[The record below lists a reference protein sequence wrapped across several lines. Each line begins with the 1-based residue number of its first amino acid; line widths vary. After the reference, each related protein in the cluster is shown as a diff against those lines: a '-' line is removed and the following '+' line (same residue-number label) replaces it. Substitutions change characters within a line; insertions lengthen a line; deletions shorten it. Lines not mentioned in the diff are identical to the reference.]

1 MRFSCKSCQATF
13 QTATGAPAA
22 AGFRCPSCNGEM
34 AVVAEVVDLYQD
46 RSPTRRYDL
55 DDLRARLDLERE
67 EFAKSRGAPRSADQ
81 VWFAAVQGRQVGPLS
96 VAGIAGLRARGQLS
110 AASLVWREGWPSWV
124 AAEAVPE
131 RRQILGLPE
140 EQLGRPF
147 PVQPAEPAPPP
158 FESTYAAARSQPP
171 GEPLVERPSE
181 NSGLRAPVG
190 VAVERPRPAPPI
202 DPAPVPG
209 DLTDPDARVPAQL
222 LQSFADLD
230 RATASGADLRDPSP
244 RLPFDRDTLRTP
256 APPGLQDR
264 GAPPAP
270 ALSPVPPLPALV
282 ETTPIAPVAPPSVPP
297 ALEPSAPPAIPLAEN
312 AALESA
318 ASAVF
323 AKAKSLADPHDE
335 ITDSGNA
342 VPSRKPALA
351 GAPRG
356 VLKAAEAQ
364 VETGAPLPMID
375 LSGDA
380 PAATDELPSPRRS
393 RGPSQQQWFS
403 APDEKPENESRGR
416 VLIIVAVALALGI
429 AVMLLRTH

>member
-1 MRFSCKSCQATF
+1 
-13 QTATGAPAA
+13 
-22 AGFRCPSCNGEM
+22 M

-46 RSPTRRYDL
+46 RIPTRRYDL

-131 RRQILGLPE
+131 LRQILGLPE

-147 PVQPAEPAPPP
+147 LVQPSEPAPPP

-181 NSGLRAPVG
+181 PSGPRAPVG
-190 VAVERPRPAPPI
+190 AAGDRPRPAPPI
-202 DPAPVPG
+202 DPVPVPG

-222 LQSFADLD
+222 LQSFAELD

-256 APPGLQDR
+256 APPGLQDPR
-264 GAPPAP
+264 SPPAP
-270 ALSPVPPLPALV
+270 AISPVPPLPVLV
-282 ETTPIAPVAPPSVPP
+282 QKTPLAPPSVPP
-297 ALEPSAPPAIPLAEN
+297 VLDPSAPPAIPLAEN

-318 ASAVF
+318 ATAMF

-342 VPSRKPALA
+342 VP
-351 GAPRG
+351 PRQAA
-356 VLKAAEAQ
+356 LKAAEPQAA
-364 VETGAPLPMID
+364 TGTPLPMID
-375 LSGDA
+375 LSGDE
-380 PAATDELPSPRRS
+380 PAATDALPSPRRS

-416 VLIIVAVALALGI
+416 VLIIVAVALALGV